1 MTAVTDYCTLQLAAT
16 GFAIVNARAAMRIRP
31 DLWPNANMVCAVE
44 FGQHQHQ
51 APALVSRFPG
61 ATLYTAEI
69 GELGRVPV
77 LAYSADELA
86 RRIVWATGYRV
97 QALEPYAPPQ
107 ETTVAPIHAGIARHQ
122 VRMDKLR
129 QLAAQEPPSH
139 DCEARRDILAA
150 RAELERLEPKPSPVE
165 KSTEGDNEGDNGEP
179 AIERAKELLENLL
192 TDGPIEAAVILAQAE
207 DDNLSERT
215 MQRAADAMGVVKSKV
230 GFSGGWVWALPEE
243 QAAV

>member
-1 MTAVTDYCTLQLAAT
+1 MSTVTDYCTLQLAAT
-16 GFAIVNARAAMRIRP
+16 GFALVNARAAMRIRP
-31 DLWPNANMVCAVE
+31 DLWPHAGMVCAVE

-61 ATLYTAEI
+61 AMLYTAEI

-86 RRIVWATGYRV
+86 RRIGWGTGYRV
-97 QALEPYAPPQ
+97 QVMEPYALPQ
-107 ETTVAPIHAGIARHQ
+107 EPTVAPIHAGIVRHQ
-122 VRMDKLR
+122 ARMDKLR
-129 QLAAQEPPSH
+129 HLASQEPPSH
-139 DCEARRDILAA
+139 DCQARRDILAA
-150 RAELERLEPKPSPVE
+150 RVELERLELKPVPVE
-165 KSTEGDNEGDNGEP
+165 ADSEGDKGEP

-192 TDGPIEAAVILAQAE
+192 IAGPIEAAVILAQAE

-215 MQRAADAMGVVKSKV
+215 MQRAADALGVVKSKA

-243 QAAV
+243 QAAA

>member
-31 DLWPNANMVCAVE
+31 DLWPNAGMVCAIE

-51 APALVSRFPG
+51 APALMSRFPG

-86 RRIVWATGYRV
+86 RRIGWGTGYRV

-107 ETTVAPIHAGIARHQ
+107 ESTVAPLNAGIARHQ
-122 VRMDKLR
+122 ARMDKLR
-129 QLAAQEPPSH
+129 HLAAQVPPSH

-165 KSTEGDNEGDNGEP
+165 ESTEGDNGEP

-207 DDNLSERT
+207 DDNISGRT
-215 MQRAADAMGVVKSKV
+215 MQRAADALGVVKSKV
-230 GFSGGWVWALPEE
+230 GFSGGWVWALPEA